1 VKPEPVPMYD
11 GQRLFCRHCFMFKS
25 KVYPEKEPFTYI
37 CEECRDDRLLQDQ
50 RDSISSVD

>member
-1 VKPEPVPMYD
+1 MNPEPVPMYD